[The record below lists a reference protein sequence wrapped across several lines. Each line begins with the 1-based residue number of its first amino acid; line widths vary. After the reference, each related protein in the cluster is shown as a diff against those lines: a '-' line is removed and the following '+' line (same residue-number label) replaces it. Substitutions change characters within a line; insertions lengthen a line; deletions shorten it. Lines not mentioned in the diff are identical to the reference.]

1 MFLKKQLLQNCSIG
15 QFSLRERRGL
25 VFLEK
30 FQGGKVSNIENPEPP
45 VLLYDELVDKDY
57 PSI

>member
-1 MFLKKQLLQNCSIG
+1 MFIASVSEDMFLKKQLLQNYSIG
-15 QFSLRERRGL
+15 EFSLGKRRGL

-45 VLLYDELVDKDY
+45 YKY
-57 PSI
+57 IMN